1 MASGRVPNTQ
11 RVLIVIPAPKNEVT
25 LYNFNSKGIGACSL
39 KDGLKKSFLEKYSPA
54 TMRVT
59 GRRFR

>member
-1 MASGRVPNTQ
+1 MVMNTAHLLGG
-11 RVLIVIPAPKNEVT
+11 VL
-25 LYNFNSKGIGACSL
+25 LSL
-39 KDGLKKSFLEKYSPA
+39 LRDGLKKSFLEKYSPA